1 MAEPYRILLVD
12 DDPFVRS
19 GLRLLLTSDPQI
31 EVVGEAADGNEVVE
45 AAQRHAPDVI
55 LMDLRMPRMDGIEAT
70 RAVRALPRPP
80 QVIALTTWDVDDA
93 VLRSLDAGAEG
104 FLLKSASP
112 AEIISAVKAV
122 VAGDAVLSPRST
134 RQVLD
139 HYTRDGNRRAKQE
152 AEAAVAELTEREQE
166 VAIAVGQGLSN
177 AEAAERLFVSTATVK
192 AHLATIQ
199 SKLGVRNRVQVAV
212 HVERAGLLRCPRH
225 SGDSPP
231 LAWRG

>member
-1 MAEPYRILLVD
+1 MAEPHRILLVD
-12 DDPFVRS
+12 DDPLVRS

-31 EVVGEAADGNEVVE
+31 EVVGEAADGDEVVE
-45 AAQRHAPDVI
+45 ATQRHAPDVV
-55 LMDLRMPRMDGIEAT
+55 LMDLRMPRLDGIAAT
-70 RAVRALPRPP
+70 RAVRALPRAP

-93 VLRSLDAGAEG
+93 VLRSLEAGAEG

-139 HYTRDGNRRAKQE
+139 HYTRDGSQQARQE
-152 AEAAVAELTEREQE
+152 AEAAMAGLTEREQE

-177 AEAAERLFVSTATVK
+177 GEAAERLFVSAATVK
-192 AHLATIQ
+192 AHLAAIQ

-212 HVERAGLLRCPRH
+212 HAERAGLLR
-225 SGDSPP
+225 
-231 LAWRG
+231 

>member
-1 MAEPYRILLVD
+1 MAEPHRILLVD
-12 DDPFVRS
+12 DDPLVRS

-212 HVERAGLLRCPRH
+212 HAERAGLLR
-225 SGDSPP
+225 
-231 LAWRG
+231 

>member
-192 AHLATIQ
+192 AHLSTIQ

-212 HVERAGLLRCPRH
+212 HVERAGLLR
-225 SGDSPP
+225 
-231 LAWRG
+231 

>member
-212 HVERAGLLRCPRH
+212 HVERAGLLR
-225 SGDSPP
+225 
-231 LAWRG
+231 